1 MKITETKKARGRP
14 KIENKSRLKSV
25 YLRVRLTKPEL
36 SLVKEISKKSFEKN
50 QSETVRNLIFSKPIS
65 VKIIKPEFDDIL
77 RALRRID
84 THCGN
89 ISRYQRKN
97 MEDIKLEINELR
109 EEVIKLN
116 EKIRPMGGIGQLQV
130 FELVNSEK

>member
-1 MKITETKKARGRP
+1 MKTTLIKKQQGRP
-14 KIENKSRLKSV
+14 KKPKRETVKSL
-25 YLRVRLTKPEL
+25 YLRVRLTPAEL
-36 SLVKEISKKSFEKN
+36 TRINEISKKSFEKN
-50 QSETVRNLIFSKPIS
+50 QSETIRNLIFSRPIS
-65 VKIIKPEFDDIL
+65 VKLIKPEFDDIL
-77 RALRRID
+77 RTLRRID

-130 FELVNSEK
+130 FELENSEK